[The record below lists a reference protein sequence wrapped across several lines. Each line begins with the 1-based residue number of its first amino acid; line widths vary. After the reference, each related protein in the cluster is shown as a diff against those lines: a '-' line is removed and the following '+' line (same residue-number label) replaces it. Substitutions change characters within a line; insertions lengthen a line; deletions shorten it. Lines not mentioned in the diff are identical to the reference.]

1 LDRLFITRKS
11 GVLITVE
18 NNKEKKKGEEM
29 ARTQINKAEGK
40 NYKEFF
46 QLSVRVDSWDDVPC
60 ELIRAFGEENENG
73 EKWLID
79 MPINY

>member
-1 LDRLFITRKS
+1 
-11 GVLITVE
+11 
-18 NNKEKKKGEEM
+18 M

-60 ELIRAFGEENENG
+60 ELIRAFGAENENG